1 MLVLS
6 RECRGSAPAPAVILN
21 PVKGAASKMDSD
33 GLIGLHNTTPR
44 PGASS
49 QQGSGQD
56 IVKLRQGLGKDRQGM
71 ALKAKGLKAET
82 LA

>member
-1 MLVLS
+1 MVLS

-44 PGASS
+44 PGASRAV
-49 QQGSGQD
+49 GR
-56 IVKLRQGLGKDRQGM
+56 ILKLKVDRLIDNICGNVLRFAFCVLGR
-71 ALKAKGLKAET
+71 
-82 LA
+82 